1 MIGED
6 DASWKSRR
14 KGLTSASEL
23 HVSSSCFL
31 VYPPSSSSSP
41 SPAHTRYLI
50 SILGNSF
57 VGSSFVDTALAACL
71 EHLPPLDF
79 NPICLSTPSNPSGYL
94 LGSFAE
100 NFSSDHLC
108 KFNIFFLSVFSFF
121 FFHNE
126 RLVLPF
132 ILLVSRDESTFVT
145 NYIVRYAI
153 VFFFFHIFLIYDRS
167 LTKRIKNSRANY

>member
-1 MIGED
+1 MPAGKVEEKD
-6 DASWKSRR
+6 LLPLRSCTSVPLASSFILHPPLPPPPPRTHAISSRSL
-14 KGLTSASEL
+14 GI
-23 HVSSSCFL
+23 
-31 VYPPSSSSSP
+31 PSSVLLSQILPQQPASSIY
-41 SPAHTRYLI
+41 HHLI
-50 SILGNSF
+50 STRF
-57 VGSSFVDTALAACL
+57 AYP
-71 EHLPPLDF
+71 LPRTPPD
-79 NPICLSTPSNPSGYL
+79 ICLVRSLKISLPITCASSTF
-94 LGSFAE
+94 SF
-100 NFSSDHLC
+100 
-108 KFNIFFLSVFSFF
+108 FF

>member
-14 KGLTSASEL
+14 KRLTSASEL

-100 NFSSDHLC
+100 NFSSDHLR

-121 FFHNE
+121 FFITNDSCFLLFFLS
-126 RLVLPF
+126 LVMSQPLLLITLCVMQSFFSFF
-132 ILLVSRDESTFVT
+132 I
-145 NYIVRYAI
+145 
-153 VFFFFHIFLIYDRS
+153 FF
-167 LTKRIKNSRANY
+167 